1 MFSDSKMHFL
11 VVGELVVGEG
21 AGFVGDDGLAGGG
34 MGDDEAASSTM
45 AVETDGC
52 AAGRGT

>member
-45 AVETDGC
+45 AVETDGW